1 MKKRWAVAGAGSLR
15 SQDGSVLR
23 IARIVI
29 IVLLAVVVVLCG
41 VGTFVTYSVISTRN
55 ETENVSPGTYLLS
68 SYETVNFTDRHGGEH
83 EGWLLVGLKGA
94 PVVIFCHN
102 YNSNRSELLSLGTAI
117 WDNHFNVYIYN
128 DQGPK
133 SKHRLTDFGRRS
145 AEDLQDAI
153 LAITKYAN
161 INTHRVGVYGTGLGA
176 YAALLAAE
184 KNPMVQ
190 VVVADSVY
198 DTPDEMFQYQ
208 VNRTLGGSS
217 ALFRFLCT
225 QEFHLFNFWAAATP
239 LSRNLATLDR
249 TSKLLIA
256 GEDAPTIAASTR
268 QIYNAAPQPK
278 KLVVLEHS
286 FSSMI
291 SGTERS
297 EYETQVMTF
306 FLQNLSLRT
315 D

>member
-1 MKKRWAVAGAGSLR
+1 MAGI
-15 SQDGSVLR
+15 VL
-23 IARIVI
+23 

-41 VGTFVTYSVISTRN
+41 VGAFVTYTIVSARN
-55 ETENVSPGTYLLS
+55 DTENVSPSTYLLS
-68 SYETVNFTDRHGGEH
+68 SYETLNFTDRKGGEH

-94 PVVIFCHN
+94 PVVIFCHG

-117 WDNHFNVYIYN
+117 RDNHFNVYLYN

-133 SKHRLTDFGRRS
+133 SKHRWTDFGPRS
-145 AEDLQDAI
+145 ADDLQDAI
-153 LAITKYAN
+153 SAITKHPN
-161 INTHRVGVYGTGLGA
+161 INTHRVGVYGAGLGG
-176 YAALLAAE
+176 YAALIAAE
-184 KNPMVQ
+184 NNSAIQ
-190 VVVADSVY
+190 VVVADAVY
-198 DTPDEMFQYQ
+198 DTPDQMFQYQ

-225 QEFHLFNFWAAATP
+225 QEFHLFNFWATSTP
-239 LSRNLATLDR
+239 ISGNLEKLGR
-249 TSKLLIA
+249 TSKLFFA
-256 GEDAPTIAASTR
+256 GEDAPDLAGSTR
-268 QIYNAAPQPK
+268 LIYGDAPQPK

-286 FSSMI
+286 LSTMT

-306 FLQNLSLRT
+306 FLQNLPLRA